1 MELSAS
7 FLDRLSPSKRAL
19 GIIGLL
25 DKVRAYLSKDDV
37 QMIRDAF
44 NFGAQAHEGQ
54 TRSSGEAYIS
64 HPVAVAS
71 VLADMNF
78 DVETLV
84 AAILHDTIED
94 TPVEHQEIRDKF
106 GDAIANLV
114 EGVTKLD
121 KLKFRTREEAQAE
134 SFRKLMLAMTDD
146 IRVILIKLADRLHNM
161 RTLGSLK
168 PEKKRRIARET
179 LDIYAPIAHR
189 LGLNHIKKELQDT
202 SLQAIYPDRYRVIE
216 TAIKET
222 RGNQVQLLKI
232 VKKRLKLALD
242 EQKIEAIIESREK
255 DIYSIYKKMVKRSNS
270 ADDVISPEEK
280 LEKGFAKVS
289 LEQVLDTAGIR
300 VVVRNVDDCYRSLG
314 VVHNKFRPMLNQFK
328 DYIAIPKANGYQ
340 SLHTTVQ
347 GMEGVPVEVQI
358 RTLDMHKVAEAGIA
372 AHWHYKSEQS
382 ENAAPQS
389 RAREWLQSLINLN
402 SKEQTTKQFVENVKE
417 DLFPGNIF
425 VFSPKGKI
433 IRLPKGGTP
442 IDFAYTIHTDVGHR
456 CIGAKVDRNMAPL
469 GQALEN
475 GQTVEIITD
484 KKSTPNPAWLNF
496 VVTTKARTSIRQ
508 HIRSLTDT
516 DAEELGKRM
525 LDRALRTEES
535 SLKKIPR
542 ASIRALSEEYGL
554 ESVGEFFQQLGLG
567 VRLAPIVASRLLGMH
582 DAQIQDVT
590 KAIDPDIAL
599 TITGTEGMVVT
610 YGKCCFPVPGDKI
623 MGFLSTGRG
632 IVVHR
637 EKCGNL
643 VELRNQPAR
652 CLKVAWEANI
662 PQDFLV
668 ELKVLAEN
676 RPGVL
681 AALSS
686 QLTDSNANI
695 AAVNVQHKDNDK
707 SSLAFQF
714 FVSDKQHLKDIM
726 AKISAMDNVLSV
738 TRSLN

>member
-7 FLDRLSPSKRAL
+7 IFDRFSPTKRAL
-19 GIIGLL
+19 GIIELI
-25 DKVRAYLSKDDV
+25 DKVAAYLKKDDV
-37 QMIRDAF
+37 QMVRDAF
-44 NFGAQAHEGQ
+44 NFGAHAHEGQ

-71 VLADMNF
+71 ILADMNF

-94 TPVEHQEIRDKF
+94 TPVEFQQIRDKF
-106 GDAIANLV
+106 GEDVANLV

-161 RTLGSLK
+161 RTLGALK

-189 LGLNHIKKELQDT
+189 LGLNQFKRELQDL

-216 TAIKET
+216 SAIKET
-222 RGNQVQLLKI
+222 RGDQIQLMRRM
-232 VKKRLKLALD
+232 KKRIKTALD
-242 EQKIEAIIESREK
+242 EQKIEAVIDGRKKET
-255 DIYSIYKKMVKRSNS
+255 YSIYKKMLKR
-270 ADDVISPEEK
+270 ARAQDDLVTPEDG
-280 LEKGFAKVS
+280 LEKSFTKVS
-289 LEQVLDTAGIR
+289 LDQVLDTAGMRI
-300 VVVRNVDDCYRSLG
+300 VVRNVDECYRTLG
-314 VVHNKFRPMLNQFK
+314 VVHNKFRPMLHQFK

-340 SLHTTVQ
+340 SLHTTVK
-347 GMEGVPVEVQI
+347 GFDGVPVEVQI
-358 RTLDMHKVAEAGIA
+358 RTLDMHRVAEAGIA
-372 AHWHYKSEQS
+372 AHWSYKANERID
-382 ENAAPQS
+382 AAPQS
-389 RAREWLQSLINLN
+389 RARAWLQSLINLN
-402 SKEQTTKQFVENVKE
+402 SQEQTTKQFVENVKE

-442 IDFAYTIHTDVGHR
+442 VDFAYAIHTDVGHK
-456 CIGAKVDRNMAPL
+456 CTGALVDRNMAPL

-484 KKSTPNPAWLNF
+484 KSSQPNPAWLNF

-508 HIRSLTDT
+508 YIRSITDD
-516 DAEELGKRM
+516 DAIELGKRM
-525 LDRALRTEES
+525 LDRALRLDDS

-542 ASIRALSEEYGL
+542 ASVRQIADEYEL
-554 ESVGEFFQQLGLG
+554 ETVRELFQQIGLG
-567 VRLAPIVASRLLGMH
+567 VRLAPIVASRLLGM
-582 DAQIQDVT
+582 QEGIEEIQQGGEL
-590 KAIDPDIAL
+590 PAL
-599 TITGTEGMVVT
+599 TITGAEGMVVT

-623 MGFLSTGRG
+623 MGYLSTGRG

-652 CLKVAWEANI
+652 CLKVAWEQSE

-668 ELKVLAEN
+668 EVKFLTRN

-681 AALSS
+681 AALSAK
-686 QLTDSNANI
+686 LADKNTNI
-695 AAVNVQHKDNDK
+695 VSVDVQHKDDDT
-707 SSLAFQF
+707 SLLTFQF
-714 FVSDKQHLKDIM
+714 YVKDKVHLKQVIAATSEM
-726 AKISAMDNVLSV
+726 ENMLSV
-738 TRSLN
+738 TRSL